1 MNLDDRNSGMSDEG
15 QLDPEWNPFPHD
27 ERELFPRDWL
37 DEPAGPTEA
46 AESAEPTE
54 APEPREPI
62 EATEPTDADAD
73 AILDAM
79 AEESGYDDWLEEPLM
94 PAGWSDATTSTD
106 GPRYWDRLISSERA
120 RINRYRRPATVVLI
134 DIDGIHRLEPR
145 EGIDVAAQLL
155 VRVGRALTAEIRS
168 GDHAARI
175 DVGRFGVY
183 LPETDE
189 VEAINFVERVRVA
202 LETEIQ
208 WTPYVR
214 IAIGW
219 ASPTDG
225 DLDVAL
231 ELANQRLLQE
241 LAPGR

>member
-1 MNLDDRNSGMSDEG
+1 VNFDDRNSGMSDEG
-15 QLDPEWNPFPHD
+15 QRDPEWNPFPHD

-46 AESAEPTE
+46 GEPAHSAESAEPTE
-54 APEPREPI
+54 
-62 EATEPTDADAD
+62 PTTADADAD
-73 AILDAM
+73 ALLVAL
-79 AEESGYDDWLEEPLM
+79 AEEAVFDDWLEEPLM

-134 DIDGIHRLEPR
+134 DIDGINRLEPR

-189 VEAINFVERVRVA
+189 VAAINFVERVRVA
-202 LETEIQ
+202 LETEFQ

-219 ASPTDG
+219 ESPTDG

-231 ELANQRLLQE
+231 ALANQRLLPE

>member
-1 MNLDDRNSGMSDEG
+1 MNFDDRNSGMSDEG

-37 DEPAGPTEA
+37 DEPALPTDA
-46 AESAEPTE
+46 AESAEPA
-54 APEPREPI
+54 AP
-62 EATEPTDADAD
+62 TEPTDAQADADAD
-73 AILDAM
+73 AILEAM
-79 AEESGYDDWLEEPLM
+79 ADDEAVFDDWLEQPLM

-134 DIDGIHRLEPR
+134 DIDGINRLEPR

-175 DVGRFGVY
+175 DVGCFGVY

-202 LETEIQ
+202 LENEIQ

-231 ELANQRLLQE
+231 ALANQRLLQE

>member
-1 MNLDDRNSGMSDEG
+1 VNLDDRDSAMSDEG
-15 QLDPEWNPFPHD
+15 QLDPEWNPFLHDD

-37 DEPAGPTEA
+37 DEPAQPADA
-46 AESAEPTE
+46 AEPAEVEGP
-54 APEPREPI
+54 
-62 EATEPTDADAD
+62 ADAD
-73 AILDAM
+73 AEPAVAAD
-79 AEESGYDDWLEEPLM
+79 EPFDDDWFDEPLM

-106 GPRYWDRLISSERA
+106 GPRYWDRLISSERG

-183 LPETDE
+183 LPETNE

-202 LETEIQ
+202 LENEIQ

-214 IAIGW
+214 VAIGW

-231 ELANQRLLQE
+231 EVANQRLLQE

>member
-1 MNLDDRNSGMSDEG
+1 VNVDDRDSGMSDEG
-15 QLDPEWNPFPHD
+15 QLDAEWSALLHDD
-27 ERELFPRDWL
+27 ERELLPRDWL
-37 DEPAGPTEA
+37 DEPAEPAEA
-46 AESAEPTE
+46 VEPAELE
-54 APEPREPI
+54 ALED
-62 EATEPTDADAD
+62 TDADA
-73 AILDAM
+73 AAM
-79 AEESGYDDWLEEPLM
+79 ADDSIGDDWLEEPLM

-120 RINRYRRPATVVLI
+120 RINRYRRPATVDLI
-134 DIDGIHRLEPR
+134 DIDGISRLQPR
-145 EGIDVAAQLL
+145 DGIDVAALLL

-175 DVGRFGVY
+175 DLGRFGVY

-202 LETEIQ
+202 LENEIQ